1 MAYEEVIAAT
11 GGEPRADGAAKP
23 LCIIMVVYQP
33 DTGVIGVAADQL
45 IGAMP
50 HHQNDPVTQHQGI
63 FETLIKNR
71 ALAIR

>member
-1 MAYEEVIAAT
+1 MAHEEVIAAT
-11 GGEPRADGAAKP
+11 GGEPRTDGAAES
-23 LCIIMVVYQP
+23 LCIIMVVYQL